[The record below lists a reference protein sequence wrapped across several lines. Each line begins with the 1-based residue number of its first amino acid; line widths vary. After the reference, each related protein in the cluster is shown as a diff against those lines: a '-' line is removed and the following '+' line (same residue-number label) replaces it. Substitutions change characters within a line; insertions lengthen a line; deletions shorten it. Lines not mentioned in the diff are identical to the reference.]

1 MLIIP
6 TLHGFVFVKVT
17 STKDSYYILMQI
29 WVGFYGNIG
38 IIVYGVW
45 VWVRGG
51 RRVLRIFCIVV
62 DVGG

>member
-1 MLIIP
+1 M
-6 TLHGFVFVKVT
+6 
-17 STKDSYYILMQI
+17 
-29 WVGFYGNIG
+29 GFYGNIG